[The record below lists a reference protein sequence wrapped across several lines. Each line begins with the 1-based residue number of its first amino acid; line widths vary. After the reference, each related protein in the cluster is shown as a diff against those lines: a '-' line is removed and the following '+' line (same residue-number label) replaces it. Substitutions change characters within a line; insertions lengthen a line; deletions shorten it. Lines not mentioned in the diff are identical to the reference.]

1 MLIEPS
7 IEMLL
12 GLLAGAEV
20 HCCIE
25 AVEAHQAGSDY
36 LLFGDTRVW
45 DCPKEISYRPGGP
58 YTIVV
63 TEGDP
68 HIEIVADNDTSAAR
82 LEGRWGDARV
92 TRHDPVFD
100 LYLNVFAPG
109 RKPQT

>member
-12 GLLAGAEV
+12 GLLADGEV
-20 HCCIE
+20 HCCLE
-25 AVEAHQAGSDY
+25 VLQAHDAGSDT
-36 LLFGDTRVW
+36 LFDGTKIW
-45 DCPKEISYRPGGP
+45 DCPKEITYKPGGP

-68 HIEIVADNDTSAAR
+68 HLEIIADNDNSAAR

-92 TRHDPVFD
+92 TRHDPSFD
-100 LYLNVFAPG
+100 LYLNIFIPG